1 VSAPLNKAL
10 AKEFV
15 RAAQSQPSVLQSNR
29 GGWQSEP
36 SLLTG
41 SGGTLSPALAQMKAL
56 ALEAIRAMLQQLH
69 RASSIRMP
77 DRDLDPR
84 VRVTLL
90 NGWANVNG
98 NDDFNTFHDHPQSM
112 ISGVYYVRIPK
123 ARKAD
128 APPRRKRE
136 KCDELEATSARTGDE
151 TGAKVSAKSG
161 ANIGAGTE
169 ATKGTCTTSPADDV
183 DTSCKRFQE
192 RQTFNGS
199 IELVD
204 PRYSLR
210 LHKRSSAFEPPCEDF
225 SLNGKQLRP
234 NYLFEYAPP
243 VFVSPSA
250 GSFILFPSWLMHRV
264 RPHRVPRAARI
275 SIAFNAWVADM
286 HGGVGGVVSKLFD
299 GAFTITHR

>member
-1 VSAPLNKAL
+1 MESVDAHFSAPFYTQLRIEARTRTHARSHGREQRAFAL
-10 AKEFV
+10 V
-15 RAAQSQPSVLQSNR
+15 LSQ
-29 GGWQSEP
+29 
-36 SLLTG
+36 
-41 SGGTLSPALAQMKAL
+41 
-56 ALEAIRAMLQQLH
+56 
-69 RASSIRMP
+69 
-77 DRDLDPR
+77 
-84 VRVTLL
+84 
-90 NGWANVNG
+90 
-98 NDDFNTFHDHPQSM
+98 M

-210 LHKRSSAFEPPCEDF
+210 LHKV
-225 SLNGKQLRP
+225 G
-234 NYLFEYAPP
+234 
-243 VFVSPSA
+243 
-250 GSFILFPSWLMHRV
+250 
-264 RPHRVPRAARI
+264 AA
-275 SIAFNAWVADM
+275 V
-286 HGGVGGVVSKLFD
+286 H
-299 GAFTITHR
+299 